1 MQMYYPVY
9 VNLPPSNSG
18 PGDQQVPS
26 DALPAGAAAL
36 RAAAAGRRAALLR
49 PAQLRHLG
57 AHLDGGRGGGGGGG
71 RAAPALLGA
80 ASRGRAHCGHGSEG
94 APCEVNAAA
103 AEAAFGRT
111 VQHSEF

>member
-1 MQMYYPVY
+1 MDYPT
-9 VNLPPSNSG
+9 LCMLTPSPSVSG

-57 AHLDGGRGGGGGGG
+57 AHLDGGRGSRGGG

-103 AEAAFGRT
+103 AEAAIGRT